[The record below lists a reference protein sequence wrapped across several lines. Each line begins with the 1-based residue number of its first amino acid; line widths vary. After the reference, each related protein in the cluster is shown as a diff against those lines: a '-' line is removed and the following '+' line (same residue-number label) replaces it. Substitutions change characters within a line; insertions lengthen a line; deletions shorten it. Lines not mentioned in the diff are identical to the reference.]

1 MDYPKSVPGI
11 GLVNGKFVN
20 EDVVGGLPGS
30 LIPATWG
37 NGITDE
43 LLNVVKSAGLEPS
56 ESDATQLLQ
65 AIKKISQSGEDKHAA
80 DIGAANLYMANYVP
94 AISALKDGLT
104 LRFTAGNANT
114 GASTFAPNGLLPKP
128 LLSLAQSALR
138 PAEIVGGSVCSVVYS
153 AALDCWLLVYASG
166 GNAGGGRLLNVKT
179 FAVSGVYTPTV
190 GMRSVLVKV
199 VGGGGGS
206 AGIAATGANQYAVSG
221 GGASG
226 SYAETRLPSDRIG
239 ASQIVTIGAGGAAG
253 AAQVNGGVG
262 GTSSLGSLVSAPGGQ
277 GSLWVGV
284 VSGSSAGLCVGG
296 YPGETASGGNIVNS
310 AGAPGSPGISVNSS
324 TLAGHGGSS
333 PLGSGGLGF
342 GTTVITSFPGF
353 PGSGYGSGGGG
364 VAIGPNLAGKS
375 GTSGAPGV
383 VIIYEYA

>member
-37 NGITDE
+37 NGVTDE

-56 ESDATQLLQ
+56 ENDATQLLL
-65 AIKKISQSGEDKHAA
+65 AIKKISQAGEDKHAA

-94 AISALKDGLT
+94 AITTLKDGLA
-104 LRFTAGNANT
+104 LRFMAGNANT

-138 PAEIVGGSVCSVVYS
+138 PAEIVGGSVCSVVFS
-153 AALDCWLLVYASG
+153 AALDSWLLVYASG
-166 GNAGGGRLLNVKT
+166 GNATTGRLLGVRT
-179 FAVSGVYTPTV
+179 FAASGVYVPSV
-190 GMRSVLVKV
+190 GMKNAWVKV
-199 VGGGGGS
+199 IGGGGGS
-206 AGIAATGANQYAVSG
+206 AGIPATGSNQISMAG

-226 SYAETRLPSDRIG
+226 GYAEAWLASAAIG
-239 ASQIVTIGAGGAAG
+239 SSQTITVGSGGAGGAVAE
-253 AAQVNGGVG
+253 GGGGG
-262 GTSSLGSLVSAPGGQ
+262 GTSSFGSLVSATGGGGSPGFPALPLP
-277 GSLWVGV
+277 SF
-284 VSGSSAGLCVGG
+284 GLYTGG
-296 YPGETASGGNIVNS
+296 YPSLAPSGGNIVNM
-310 AGAPGSPGISVNSS
+310 AGAAGSPGICLNGSV
-324 TLAGHGGSS
+324 LAGHGGNS
-333 PLGSGGLGF
+333 PLGSGGYGSSAANALAA
-342 GTTVITSFPGF
+342 

-364 VAIGPNLAGKS
+364 IANANNQAARPGGAG
-375 GTSGAPGV
+375 ARGV

>member
-37 NGITDE
+37 NGVTDE

-56 ESDATQLLQ
+56 ESDATQLLL
-65 AIKKISQSGEDKHAA
+65 AIKKISQTGEDKHAA

-94 AISALKDGLT
+94 AITTLKDGLV
-104 LRFTAGNANT
+104 LRFTAGNVNT

-128 LLSLAQSALR
+128 LLSQAQSALR

-153 AALDCWLLVYASG
+153 AARDSWLLVYASG
-166 GNAGGGRLLNVKT
+166 GNALSGRLLNVKT

-190 GMRSVLVKV
+190 GMQSVLVKV

-206 AGIAATGANQYAVSG
+206 AGIAATGANQYALSG

-226 SYAETRLPSDRIG
+226 SYAEARLSSDRIG
-239 ASQIVTIGAGGAAG
+239 ASQIVTVGAGGTAG
-253 AAQVNGGVG
+253 AVQANGGVG
-262 GTSSLGSLVSAPGGQ
+262 GTSSLGSLVSAPGGN
-277 GSLWVGV
+277 GSTWISA
-284 VSGSSAGLCVGG
+284 VSGSATGLYVGG

-310 AGAPGSPGISVNSS
+310 AGAPGSPGISVNGS
-324 TLAGHGGSS
+324 TLAGHGASS

-342 GTTVITSFPGF
+342 GNSVVTGF
-353 PGSGYGSGGGG
+353 PGTGYGSGGGG
-364 VAIGPNLAGKS
+364 VAIGPNLAGKP
-375 GTSGAPGV
+375 GASGAPGA

>member
-56 ESDATQLLQ
+56 ENDATQLLL

-128 LLSLAQSALR
+128 LLSLASSALR
-138 PAEIVGGSVCSVVYS
+138 PAEIVGGSMCSVMYS
-153 AALDCWLLVYASG
+153 AARDSWLLVYASG
-166 GNAGGGRLLNVKT
+166 GNATSGRLLNVKT
-179 FAVSGVYTPTV
+179 FTSSGVYTPTA
-190 GMRSVLVKV
+190 GMKNVLVKI

-206 AGIAATGANQYAVSG
+206 AGVAATSSTQYAVSG

-226 SYAETRLPSDRIG
+226 SYAEAWLDSNKLG
-239 ASQIVTIGAGGAAG
+239 SSQVITVGIAGLAG
-253 AAQVNGGVG
+253 APATNGGSG
-262 GTSSLGSLVSAPGGQ
+262 GTSSLGSFVTAPGGG
-277 GSLWVGV
+277 GSEWINLVAPNGNGLYAGGSPGV
-284 VSGSSAGLCVGG
+284 V
-296 YPGETASGGNIVNS
+296 ASGGNIVNC
-310 AGAPGSPGISVNSS
+310 AGTSGAPGISVAGP
-324 TLAGHGGSS
+324 TLAGHGASS
-333 PLGSGGLGF
+333 PLGAGGTGNSF
-342 GTTVITSFPGF
+342 GGPTSVGT
-353 PGSGYGSGGGG
+353 GYGAGGGG
-364 VAIGPNLAGKS
+364 VANAPNQPGRS
-375 GTSGAPGV
+375 GSAGAPGV

>member
-37 NGITDE
+37 NSVTDE

-56 ESDATQLLQ
+56 ENDATQLLQ
-65 AIKKISQSGEDKHAA
+65 AIRKISQAGEDKHAA

-94 AISALKDGLT
+94 AITTLKDGLA

-138 PAEIVGGSVCSVVYS
+138 PAEIVGGSVCSVVFS
-153 AALDCWLLVYASG
+153 AALDSWLLVYASG
-166 GNAGGGRLLNVKT
+166 GNACSGRLLGVKT
-179 FAVSGVYTPTV
+179 FTASGVYAPTP
-190 GMRSVLVKV
+190 GMRNVLVKV
-199 VGGGGGS
+199 LGGGGGS
-206 AGIAATGANQYAVSG
+206 AGIAATNGSQVSLAG

-226 SYAETRLPSDRIG
+226 SYAEAWLSAAAIG
-239 ASQIVTIGAGGAAG
+239 TSQVITVGAKGIAG
-253 AAQVNGGVG
+253 AIAGSAGPG
-262 GTSSLGSLVSAPGGQ
+262 GTSSFGSLVSAPGGG
-277 GSLWVGV
+277 GSPYVGV
-284 VSGSSAGLCVGG
+284 INITDFGLFVGGFPSSSA
-296 YPGETASGGNIVNS
+296 TGGNIVNS
-310 AGAPGSPGISVNSS
+310 AGSAGSPGINLTGSI
-324 TLAGHGGSS
+324 LAGHGAVS
-333 PLGSGGLGF
+333 PLGGGGYGNSAAL
-342 GTTVITSFPGF
+342 SLAA
-353 PGSGYGSGGGG
+353 PGSGYGSGAGGIANALTQPG
-364 VAIGPNLAGKS
+364 RPGAV
-375 GTSGAPGV
+375 GAPGV

>member
-37 NGITDE
+37 NSVTDE

-56 ESDATQLLQ
+56 ENDATQLLQ
-65 AIKKISQSGEDKHAA
+65 AIRKISQAGEDKHAA

-94 AISALKDGLT
+94 AITTLKDGLA

-138 PAEIVGGSVCSVVYS
+138 PAEIVGGSVCSVVFS
-153 AALDCWLLVYASG
+153 AALDSWLLVYASG
-166 GNAGGGRLLNVKT
+166 GNATTGRLLGVRT
-179 FAVSGVYTPTV
+179 FAASGVYVPSV
-190 GMRSVLVKV
+190 GMKNAWVKV
-199 VGGGGGS
+199 IGGGGGS
-206 AGIAATGANQYAVSG
+206 AGIPATGSNQISMAG

-226 SYAETRLPSDRIG
+226 GYAEAWLASAAIG
-239 ASQIVTIGAGGAAG
+239 SSQTITVGSGGAGGAVAE
-253 AAQVNGGVG
+253 GGGGG
-262 GTSSLGSLVSAPGGQ
+262 GTSSFGSLVSATGGGGSPGFPALPLP
-277 GSLWVGV
+277 SF
-284 VSGSSAGLCVGG
+284 GLYTGG
-296 YPGETASGGNIVNS
+296 YPSLAPSGGNIVNM
-310 AGAPGSPGISVNSS
+310 AGAAGSPGICLNGSV
-324 TLAGHGGSS
+324 LAGHGGNS
-333 PLGSGGLGF
+333 PLGSGGYGSSAANALAA
-342 GTTVITSFPGF
+342 

-364 VAIGPNLAGKS
+364 IANANNQAARPGGAG
-375 GTSGAPGV
+375 ARGV